1 MRCYSTRFC
10 RLSSSAERSIHLL
23 AGRLFGGLD
32 LIGGD
37 AAQVLREPQ
46 FRERPDDPLGRIEL
60 PWLYSIA
67 VVVLKLMVIVV
78 IAFAESEEG
87 QEKRIARAA
96 LLRIRLPPDG
106 VTGAVDEEGAM
117 LQDDHACHARD
128 EKGAERSPPSV
139 PKKADHDRD
148 EEADHDRDQLDVS
161 MLPADQLV
169 SLKVADVIQGMIGMQ
184 FEKEPTDMGV
194 KETFRDAVGI
204 VVVIDVFVMT
214 AMLARPGQD

>member
-1 MRCYSTRFC
+1 
-10 RLSSSAERSIHLL
+10 
-23 AGRLFGGLD
+23 LD
-32 LIGGD
+32 LIGGN

-60 PWLYSIA
+60 PWFYSIA
-67 VVVLKLMVIVV
+67 IVVLKLMVIVM

-87 QEKRIARAA
+87 QEERIARAA
-96 LLRIRLPPDG
+96 FLRIGLPPDG

-117 LQDDHACHARD
+117 LQDDDARHACN
-128 EKGAERSPPSV
+128 EEGTERSPPSV
-139 PKKADHDRD
+139 PKKADHGRD
-148 EEADHDRDQLDVS
+148 EEAHHDRDQLDVS

-204 VVVIDVFVMT
+204 VVIIDILVV
-214 AMLARPGQD
+214 AAVLAGPG